1 MQYPP
6 SEGGR
11 SVGYPPSQPPDQHYM
26 GPPGMYNNTQEKYVE
41 EDEHNDILPDTNVDR
56 ERTLTGKWALAVL
69 VIAVAFSLLAF
80 VTPNWLEGD
89 PRFYGNKVDRV
100 GLWVHCFRSLP
111 DFNDLLNQR
120 YYAGCR
126 WIFNPFTKG
135 YDQIRSYLVP
145 PFFVATQFFYTL
157 SFIAILVAI
166 ILVMMYL
173 LCVDEYYR
181 VSVLKWTG
189 IDLIVAGLLASIAL
203 IIFGALGDNRDFMP
217 DWENNYLSWSFG
229 LAFVGAVADFV
240 AGVLFI
246 VEARIM
252 TRKEIARERQFPME
266 QRV

>member
-1 MQYPP
+1 MFPEWFEASRSLKVAISLTAVIFVVVNVSFFSPYWLQSFPDERLPNPKFTNLGLWHVCLNGYFDMRHQY
-6 SEGGR
+6 E
-11 SVGYPPSQPPDQHYM
+11 
-26 GPPGMYNNTQEKYVE
+26 T
-41 EDEHNDILPDTNVDR
+41 
-56 ERTLTGKWALAVL
+56 
-69 VIAVAFSLLAF
+69 
-80 VTPNWLEGD
+80 
-89 PRFYGNKVDRV
+89 RFYGCKHIKLEEYFIIQDE
-100 GLWVHCFRSLP
+100 LS
-111 DFNDLLNQR
+111 
-120 YYAGCR
+120 
-126 WIFNPFTKG
+126 K
-135 YDQIRSYLVP
+135 

-166 ILVMMYL
+166 ILVLMYL

-229 LAFVGAVADFV
+229 LGFVGAVADFV